1 MVTPPGKRDPAA
13 QEREYA
19 HQRALMVDRH
29 VAARG
34 VKDPRVLDAM
44 REVPRHLFVP
54 SVIAAKAYGRGALP
68 IGSKQT
74 ISQPY
79 IVARMIELLDLSGNE
94 KVLEIGTGT
103 GYQAVVLSKLSAKVF
118 SIERLNELALRA
130 AELIREL
137 KIYNVTV
144 KVFDGTYGW
153 SDHAPFDRIIR
164 YKVSTRTACPYR
176 KDGHSH
182 RLREVPASG
191 PRHPSGNR
199 DSDRR
204 LRHGGVRSAGRP
216 LRLERMKVR
225 TLLVG
230 TAIASSILGAVVAY
244 LVLTVP
250 NDLQADALLKAARKE
265 IRAGENDRA
274 RRSLS
279 LIVQEYP
286 RTDAAA
292 AATVALVT
300 LADSERQKLL
310 ADLGALRSAS
320 AAQQKQLAAMTQRL
334 DEIASRPPVIAQ
346 APAKKAPAKRATTK
360 RRSSRRRRH

>member
-1 MVTPPGKRDPAA
+1 
-13 QEREYA
+13 
-19 HQRALMVDRH
+19 MVDRH

-153 SDHAPFDRIIR
+153 SDHAPFDRII
-164 YKVSTRTACPYR
+164 V
-176 KDGHSH
+176 
-182 RLREVPASG
+182 
-191 PRHPSGNR
+191 
-199 DSDRR
+199 
-204 LRHGGVRSAGRP
+204 
-216 LRLERMKVR
+216 
-225 TLLVG
+225 
-230 TAIASSILGAVVAY
+230 
-244 LVLTVP
+244 
-250 NDLQADALLKAARKE
+250 
-265 IRAGENDRA
+265 
-274 RRSLS
+274 
-279 LIVQEYP
+279 
-286 RTDAAA
+286 AAA
-292 AATVALVT
+292 APEVPEPLV
-300 LADSERQKLL
+300 Q
-310 ADLGALRSAS
+310 
-320 AAQQKQLAAMTQRL
+320 QLARTGKMVIPIGSEKSQRL
-334 DEIASRPPVIAQ
+334 ARVIRVGTGIQIEDCGTAEFV
-346 APAKKAPAKRATTK
+346 PLVGRFGWKE
-360 RRSSRRRRH
+360 